1 MTKHA
6 YPEIMSA
13 VREQEPLVQCLTNSV
28 VMDITANVLL
38 AIGASPAMCDTPT
51 ESAEFAAV
59 ASGVL
64 VNAGTPSYEQ
74 YAGMRAAVAGAT
86 AAGTPWVLDPVA
98 CGGLTERTRFQ
109 RSIALEKPSAI
120 RGNASEII
128 ALAHLD
134 ENAAGGRG
142 VDSADTADAAIP
154 AARALAE
161 RTGGVVGISGATD
174 IVVSEGRITRIT
186 GGDPL
191 MQKVIGTGCSLGA
204 VVAAYLSVGA
214 DPHDAVVAA
223 HAHHSAAGAKAAK
236 TASAP
241 GSFKVAW
248 LDTLYTLTSDE
259 LEQYASCEEESL

>member
-1 MTKHA
+1 
-6 YPEIMSA
+6 MSA

-38 AIGASPAMCDTPT
+38 AIGASPAMCDTPS
-51 ESAEFAAV
+51 ESADFAAV

-128 ALAHLD
+128 ALANLD
-134 ENAAGGRG
+134 ENAA
-142 VDSADTADAAIP
+142 A
-154 AARALAE
+154 
-161 RTGGVVGISGATD
+161 
-174 IVVSEGRITRIT
+174 
-186 GGDPL
+186 
-191 MQKVIGTGCSLGA
+191 
-204 VVAAYLSVGA
+204 
-214 DPHDAVVAA
+214 
-223 HAHHSAAGAKAAK
+223 SAALIRPMPRMRRSPQPAYWLRAPVGWWGFPAPPISSSRRAASR
-236 TASAP
+236 ASPA
-241 GSFKVAW
+241 GIR
-248 LDTLYTLTSDE
+248 
-259 LEQYASCEEESL
+259 SCRR